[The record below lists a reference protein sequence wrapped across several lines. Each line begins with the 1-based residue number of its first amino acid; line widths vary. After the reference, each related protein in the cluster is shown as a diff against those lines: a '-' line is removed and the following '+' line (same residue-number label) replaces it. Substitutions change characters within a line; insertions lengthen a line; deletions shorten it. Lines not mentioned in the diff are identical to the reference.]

1 MTKVNLL
8 KSISKIK
15 RNTNQRSKKTKIHIK
30 ISKKFGKDYF
40 DGKRAYGYGGYKY
53 DGRWKPVA
61 KRIVKHFN
69 LKRGSKVLDIGC
81 GKGFLVKDLLDTGIN
96 AYGLDISTYA

>member
-40 DGKRAYGYGGYKY
+40 DGKREYALDRSTAIQGAG
-53 DGRWKPVA
+53 
-61 KRIVKHFN
+61 
-69 LKRGSKVLDIGC
+69 VL
-81 GKGFLVKDLLDTGIN
+81 
-96 AYGLDISTYA
+96 S